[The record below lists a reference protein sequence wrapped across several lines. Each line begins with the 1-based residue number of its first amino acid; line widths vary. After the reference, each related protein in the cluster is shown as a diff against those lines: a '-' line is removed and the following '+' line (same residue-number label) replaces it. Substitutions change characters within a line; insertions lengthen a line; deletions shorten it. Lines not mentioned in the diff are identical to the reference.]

1 MLTSEIIEKFN
12 LYVDDSSEL
21 SSSEELDLAN
31 KIYKKVL
38 NFKDWEFLKKA
49 HTDTMSTSVDYIALP
64 ADFRSIAIN
73 YELYDEPAQ
82 VIFVGTDYEPYR
94 IIPFSNRR
102 SYRNQK
108 GYAYIDARQSRLYF
122 TKQPDEAKSIE
133 FDYIYK
139 PDDLTL
145 ATSPVFSED
154 YHDIVYHGMVLDF
167 YSIDM
172 TPKGETYDSENQAAY
187 VDYLEAMSEDD
198 FKFYG
203 GLSY

>member
-1 MLTSEIIEKFN
+1 MITSVIIEKFN
-12 LYVDDSSEL
+12 LYTDDTSEL
-21 SSSEELDLAN
+21 SSSEELALAE

-49 HTDTMSTSVDYIALP
+49 HTDTQSTTLEYIALP

-82 VIFVGTDYEPYR
+82 VIFIGSNYQPYKV
-94 IIPFSNRR
+94 IPFSNRR
-102 SYRNQK
+102 SYRDQD

-122 TKQPDEAKSIE
+122 TKQPSSADAIE

-139 PDDLTL
+139 PDALTL
-145 ATSPVFSED
+145 STSPVFDAD
-154 YHDIVYHGMVLDF
+154 YHDMIYHGMVLDF

-172 TPKGETYDSENQAAY
+172 TPKGGIYDSENQESY